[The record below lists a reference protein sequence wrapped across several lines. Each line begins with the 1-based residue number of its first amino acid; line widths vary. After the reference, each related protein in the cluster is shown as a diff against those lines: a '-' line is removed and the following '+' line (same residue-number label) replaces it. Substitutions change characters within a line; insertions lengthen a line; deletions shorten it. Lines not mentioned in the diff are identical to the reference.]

1 VKPSLATPPALAAA
15 RRAAYLSP
23 VKAPSEP
30 IFNVPPI
37 VTATLAALCIVHA
50 VRELVLSADVDNLL
64 VLYTA
69 FIPARYETA
78 VLHYPGGLGAD
89 AWTFVTYAFLHG
101 GVTHLGFNAVW
112 LLVFASPVAR
122 RFGTLRFAA
131 FFVATAVAGA
141 LAHLATHPGDP
152 GMMVGAS
159 AAISGFMAAAMRFA
173 FQRGGP
179 LGLLGHQD
187 DLAYRV
193 KAASLAASFRDP
205 RIVAFLAVWFGLNLL
220 FGSGIVSVADTEQ
233 PIAWQAHI
241 GGFLAGLFGFSLFDP
256 VGDASPDVDDGT
268 GAEVLP
274 PQA

>member
-1 VKPSLATPPALAAA
+1 VQS
-15 RRAAYLSP
+15 S
-23 VKAPSEP
+23 SEP
-30 IFNVPPI
+30 IFNVPLV
-37 VTATLAALCIVHA
+37 VTVTLAVLGLVHG
-50 VRELVLSADVDNLL
+50 VRELVLSPQADNLL
-64 VLYTA
+64 LLYTA

-78 VLHYPGGLGAD
+78 VLHYPGGLAAD
-89 AWTFVTYAFLHG
+89 VWTFLTYAFIHG
-101 GVTHLGFNAVW
+101 GLTHLGFNAVW
-112 LLVFASPVAR
+112 FLVFASPVAR

-131 FFVATAVAGA
+131 FFAMTAAAGA
-141 LAHLATHPGDP
+141 LAHLATHPGDS

-179 LGLLGHQD
+179 LGLLGRQD

-220 FGSGIVSVADTEQ
+220 FGSGIVSVADSEE

-241 GGFLAGLFGFSLFDP
+241 GGFLAGLVGFSLFDP
-256 VGDASPDVDDGT
+256 IGDAAADGGDGT

-274 PQA
+274 PHA

>member
-1 VKPSLATPPALAAA
+1 M
-15 RRAAYLSP
+15 RQAAYLSS

-37 VTATLAALCIVHA
+37 VTATLAVLCVVHA
-50 VRELVLSADVDNLL
+50 MRELVLTAEADNLL
-64 VLYTA
+64 LLYTA

-78 VLHYPGGLGAD
+78 VLPYPGGPGAD
-89 AWTFVTYAFLHG
+89 VWTFVTYAFLHG
-101 GVTHLGFNAVW
+101 GVMHLGFNAVW

-122 RFGTLRFAA
+122 RFGKLRFAA
-131 FFVATAVAGA
+131 FFVVTAVAGA
-141 LAHLATHPGDP
+141 LAHLATHPGDQS
-152 GMMVGAS
+152 MMIGAS

-179 LGLLGHQD
+179 LGLLGRQD
-187 DLAYRV
+187 EGAYRV
-193 KAASLAASFRDP
+193 RAASLVGSFRDP

-220 FGSGIVSVADTEQ
+220 FGSGIVSVVDSEQ

-241 GGFLAGLFGFSLFDP
+241 GGFLAGLIGFSLFDP
-256 VGDASPDVDDGT
+256 VGDAAPDDGT
-268 GAEVLP
+268 GVEILP